1 MSDTLN
7 KTSSFLPINPTDKT
21 SFSDNSQAC
30 LFDLQQRKLCQK
42 KSKQKRRIID
52 DNNIPLALAT
62 SLHSNVSLYSVDY
75 FLTKYIHQVFTK
87 KLHLR

>member
-1 MSDTLN
+1 VSDTLN
-7 KTSSFLPINPTDKT
+7 KTSSFLPNPKDET
-21 SFSDNSQAC
+21 SFSDKSHPC
-30 LFDLQQRKLCQK
+30 LFDLQPKKLSQK

-75 FLTKYIHQVFTK
+75 FLTKYIHQVFTNK
-87 KLHLR
+87 HHLQ